1 MDWMNMI
8 GGLAQQLTGGGAPPP
23 GQMEQHYDQMAQS
36 TTTSAI
42 ANGLAAAFRSDQ
54 TPAFAQMAAQ
64 LFGASNGSQQASLLN
79 TLLATAGPA
88 LLSGALTSGKMPGLS
103 SLLGG
108 GGARELTPAEVAQV
122 PAEEIQHLAD
132 HVEKHDPSIV
142 DRVSEIYAQHPGVVK
157 SLGGAALAIALAKI
171 AQSTQR

>member
-8 GGLAQQLTGGGAPPP
+8 GGLAQQMAGGGAPPP

-36 TTTSAI
+36 TPLSSI
-42 ANGLAAAFRSDQ
+42 AGGLAAAFRSNQ

-64 LFGASNGSQQASLLN
+64 LFGASNGTQQASLLN

-108 GGARELTPAEVAQV
+108 GGARELTPSEVARV
-122 PAEEIQHLAD
+122 PAEEVQRLAE

-142 DRVSEIYAQHPGVVK
+142 DRVSEMYAQHPGVVK
-157 SLGGAALAIALAKI
+157 TLGGAALAIALAKI